1 MTITR
6 EPYKAFAERVDG
18 LILPA
23 PVGSHPALD
32 FCNTEAGW
40 GTPEPGDYLRS
51 YEYVVAWAKGA
62 GLVEHDLSDRIR
74 RRASRNHAE
83 ASRALEEARAFRN
96 SLHTVVLKPRPGA
109 DWDRVAALVGEAAA
123 SAVLKP
129 GAHTATWELPERIGM
144 RLPLLALARSAGE
157 LLASDEVASVRPCP
171 GNHCGWLFLD
181 RKGSR
186 RWCTMSTCGNRAKAR
201 RFAQRQR
208 SRPGIAH

>member
-23 PVGSHPALD
+23 PVGGHPALD

-51 YEYVVAWAKGA
+51 YEYVVAWVKGA
-62 GLVEHDLSDRIR
+62 GLIEHDLSDRIR
-74 RRASRNHAE
+74 RRAARNHAE
-83 ASRALEEARAFRN
+83 ASGALEEARAFRN
-96 SLHTVVLKPRPGA
+96 SLHSVLLKPKPGA
-109 DWDRVAALVGEAAA
+109 DWDRVAALVREGAV

-129 GAHTATWELPERIGM
+129 GAHTAIWELPERIGM

-157 LLASDEVASVRPCP
+157 LLTSEEVASVRPCP

>member
-1 MTITR
+1 M
-6 EPYKAFAERVDG
+6 
-18 LILPA
+18 
-23 PVGSHPALD
+23 
-32 FCNTEAGW
+32 
-40 GTPEPGDYLRS
+40 
-51 YEYVVAWAKGA
+51 VAWAKGA

-74 RRASRNHAE
+74 RRAARNIGRGISGRSRK
-83 ASRALEEARAFRN
+83 RAAFRN
-96 SLHTVVLKPRPGA
+96 SLHTVLLKPRPGA
-109 DWDRVAALVGEAAA
+109 DWDRVAALVGEGAA

-129 GAHTATWELPERIGM
+129 GAHGAIWELPERIGL

-157 LLASDEVASVRPCP
+157 LLTSDEVASVRSCP

-201 RFAQRQR
+201 RFAARQR

>member
-1 MTITR
+1 MITR

-23 PVGSHPALD
+23 PVGGHPALD

-51 YEYVVAWAKGA
+51 YEFVVVWAKGA
-62 GLVEHDLSDRIR
+62 GLVEPDLSDRIR
-74 RRASRNHAE
+74 RRAARNTAE

-96 SLHTVVLKPRPGA
+96 SLHTVVLKPRRGA
-109 DWDRVAALVGEAAA
+109 DWDRVAALVREGTAAA
-123 SAVLKP
+123 ALTP
-129 GAHTATWELPERIGM
+129 GVRGATWELPERIGI
-144 RLPLLALARSAGE
+144 RLPLLALARSAGG
-157 LLASDEVASVRPCP
+157 LLTSGQVTSVRACP

-181 RKGSR
+181 RKGHR

-201 RFAQRQR
+201 RFAARQKAGPAIR
-208 SRPGIAH
+208 H